1 LRISRIEGDM
11 DALAA
16 FDAARAAC
24 EAKAEVRNSHET
36 EERQKEEEEAENMKR
51 AKAEG
56 TFADCGCCYEEKAL
70 NRMVHCDGATVHWFC
85 SPCAKQ
91 MAEHVVGAS
100 KYHLGCMSM
109 DGCDATFSRDQKE
122 LFLDDKL
129 TTALELIEQEAVLRM
144 AGIENLAT
152 CPFCNYAAEYPPIE
166 ENKEFRCEMPDCGL
180 VSCRLCREETHIPKS
195 CDESAR
201 ERGISARRAIEEA
214 MSAALI
220 RKCNK
225 CKRSTPPPPPSPC
238 PPAFSSDILNRQH
251 ALHQG
256 KWLQQ
261 NDVHEE
267 RVPKCA
273 VLRLLQV
280 VRLYPLQRPIQG
292 RQGRQLPLVR

>member
-1 LRISRIEGDM
+1 VALDTATWNPEAAPIRVKKSVSRRDHPEDILRISRIEGDM

-225 CKRSTPPPPPSPC
+225 CKRSPPLPRLHHVPPHS
-238 PPAFSSDILNRQH
+238 
-251 ALHQG
+251 
-256 KWLQQ
+256 
-261 NDVHEE
+261 
-267 RVPKCA
+267 
-273 VLRLLQV
+273 LLTF
-280 VRLYPLQRPIQG
+280 
-292 RQGRQLPLVR
+292 